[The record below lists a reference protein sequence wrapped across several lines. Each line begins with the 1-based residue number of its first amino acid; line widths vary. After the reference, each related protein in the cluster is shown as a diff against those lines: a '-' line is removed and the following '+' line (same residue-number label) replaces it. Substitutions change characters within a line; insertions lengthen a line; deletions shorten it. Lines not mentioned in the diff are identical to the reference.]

1 MRTPF
6 CKRLEARIVTSLYVG
21 YAATLQQRVER
32 GVVAEQPDVTLGLP
46 LLVIVAPQ
54 DRRNREARPD
64 GLEAV
69 AVGQRETHALAR
81 LAGEGAGVGCEIHGR
96 ELDARQTHRRQ
107 RLRQRLGVEMR
118 LGIVEE
124 KAVGPAGKRF
134 GPPRLVEQ
142 VHSGHGSGWFISD
155 LLLRLGLIGTVIG
168 FVMMLGSVYSLEGEG
183 AYALKELLGEMGGG
197 MQVALY
203 TTLTGLGSA
212 ILLSIQCHW
221 LDRCA
226 DRLVSRIIEL
236 SATRQ
241 SKSGKNG

>member
-1 MRTPF
+1 MMYNDRYTP
-6 CKRLEARIVTSLYVG
+6 LYGWLLLFGLLLFGVFLLWH
-21 YAATLQQRVER
+21 YHLLQQLQEQDQTKLSIIILVFFALTTLYLGWCALRLSRENSL
-32 GVVAEQPDVTLGLP
+32 AEEADSASGWAADHLRLVRQLQESGGDHAQEA
-46 LLVIVAPQ
+46 LLA
-54 DRRNREARPD
+54 
-64 GLEAV
+64 
-69 AVGQRETHALAR
+69 
-81 LAGEGAGVGCEIHGR
+81 
-96 ELDARQTHRRQ
+96 
-107 RLRQRLGVEMR
+107 
-118 LGIVEE
+118 
-124 KAVGPAGKRF
+124 
-134 GPPRLVEQ
+134 RLVEQ

-212 ILLSIQCHW
+212 ILVSIQCHW

-236 SATRQ
+236 TATRQ
-241 SKSGKNG
+241 SQSVKNG

>member
-1 MRTPF
+1 MIYRDRYTPLF
-6 CKRLEARIVTSLYVG
+6 GWLLLFGLMLFGAFLLWHYEL
-21 YAATLQQRVER
+21 LQQLRDQDQTRLSIIILVLFVLTTLYLGWCALRLSREN
-32 GVVAEQPDVTLGLP
+32 GLAEQADSDAGGWAADHLRLVRQLQESGGDLSQEP
-46 LLVIVAPQ
+46 LLA
-54 DRRNREARPD
+54 
-64 GLEAV
+64 
-69 AVGQRETHALAR
+69 
-81 LAGEGAGVGCEIHGR
+81 
-96 ELDARQTHRRQ
+96 
-107 RLRQRLGVEMR
+107 
-118 LGIVEE
+118 
-124 KAVGPAGKRF
+124 
-134 GPPRLVEQ
+134 RLVEQ

-183 AYALKELLGEMGGG
+183 AYALKQLLGEMGGG

-236 SATRQ
+236 SATQQRT
-241 SKSGKNG
+241 SGKNG

>member
-1 MRTPF
+1 MYNDRYTP
-6 CKRLEARIVTSLYVG
+6 LYG
-21 YAATLQQRVER
+21 WLLLFGLLLFGTFLLWHYELLQQLREQDQTRLSIIILVLFALTTLYLGWCALRLSRENSL
-32 GVVAEQPDVTLGLP
+32 AEQAEPDTGGWAADHLRLVRQLQESGGDRAQEP
-46 LLVIVAPQ
+46 LLA
-54 DRRNREARPD
+54 
-64 GLEAV
+64 
-69 AVGQRETHALAR
+69 
-81 LAGEGAGVGCEIHGR
+81 
-96 ELDARQTHRRQ
+96 
-107 RLRQRLGVEMR
+107 
-118 LGIVEE
+118 
-124 KAVGPAGKRF
+124 
-134 GPPRLVEQ
+134 RLVEQ

-168 FVMMLGSVYSLEGEG
+168 FVMMLSSVYNLEGEG

-241 SKSGKNG
+241 GKHG

>member
-1 MRTPF
+1 MYNDRYTP
-6 CKRLEARIVTSLYVG
+6 LYG
-21 YAATLQQRVER
+21 WLLLFGLLLFGTFLLWHYELLQQLREHDQTRLSIIILVLFALTTLYLGWCALRLSRENSL
-32 GVVAEQPDVTLGLP
+32 AEQAEPDTGGWAADHLRLVKQLQESGGDLAQEP
-46 LLVIVAPQ
+46 LLA
-54 DRRNREARPD
+54 
-64 GLEAV
+64 
-69 AVGQRETHALAR
+69 
-81 LAGEGAGVGCEIHGR
+81 
-96 ELDARQTHRRQ
+96 
-107 RLRQRLGVEMR
+107 
-118 LGIVEE
+118 
-124 KAVGPAGKRF
+124 
-134 GPPRLVEQ
+134 RLVEQ

-183 AYALKELLGEMGGG
+183 AYALKQLLGEMGGG

-241 SKSGKNG
+241 GKHG

>member
-1 MRTPF
+1 MYNDRYTP
-6 CKRLEARIVTSLYVG
+6 LYG
-21 YAATLQQRVER
+21 WLLLFGLLLFGAFLLWHYDLLQQLQEQDQTRLSIIILVLFALTTLYLGWCALRLSRESSL
-32 GVVAEQPDVTLGLP
+32 AEQAEPDTSGWAADHLRLVRQLQESGGDLAQEP
-46 LLVIVAPQ
+46 LLA
-54 DRRNREARPD
+54 
-64 GLEAV
+64 
-69 AVGQRETHALAR
+69 
-81 LAGEGAGVGCEIHGR
+81 
-96 ELDARQTHRRQ
+96 
-107 RLRQRLGVEMR
+107 
-118 LGIVEE
+118 
-124 KAVGPAGKRF
+124 
-134 GPPRLVEQ
+134 RLVEQ

-183 AYALKELLGEMGGG
+183 AYALKQLLGEMGGG

-241 SKSGKNG
+241 RKSGKHG

>member
-1 MRTPF
+1 MRLV
-6 CKRLEARIVTSLYVG
+6 RQ
-21 YAATLQQRVER
+21 LQESGGDLAQE
-32 GVVAEQPDVTLGLP
+32 P
-46 LLVIVAPQ
+46 LLA
-54 DRRNREARPD
+54 
-64 GLEAV
+64 
-69 AVGQRETHALAR
+69 
-81 LAGEGAGVGCEIHGR
+81 
-96 ELDARQTHRRQ
+96 
-107 RLRQRLGVEMR
+107 
-118 LGIVEE
+118 
-124 KAVGPAGKRF
+124 
-134 GPPRLVEQ
+134 RLVEQ

-183 AYALKELLGEMGGG
+183 AYALKQLLGEMGGG

-236 SATRQ
+236 SATQQR
-241 SKSGKNG
+241 KSRKNG

>member
-1 MRTPF
+1 MYNDRYTP
-6 CKRLEARIVTSLYVG
+6 LYG
-21 YAATLQQRVER
+21 WLLLFGLLLFGAFLLWQYDLLQQLQEQDQTRLSIIILVFFVLTTLYLGWCALRLSQENSL
-32 GVVAEQPDVTLGLP
+32 AEQAESDAGGWAADHWHLVRQLQESGSDLAQEP
-46 LLVIVAPQ
+46 LLA
-54 DRRNREARPD
+54 
-64 GLEAV
+64 
-69 AVGQRETHALAR
+69 
-81 LAGEGAGVGCEIHGR
+81 
-96 ELDARQTHRRQ
+96 
-107 RLRQRLGVEMR
+107 
-118 LGIVEE
+118 
-124 KAVGPAGKRF
+124 
-134 GPPRLVEQ
+134 RLVEQ

>member
-1 MRTPF
+1 MYKDGYTP
-6 CKRLEARIVTSLYVG
+6 LYG
-21 YAATLQQRVER
+21 WLLLFGLLLFGAFLLWHYELLQQLQEQDQTRLSIIILVLFILTTLYLGWCALRLSRESSL
-32 GVVAEQPDVTLGLP
+32 AEQAEPDADGWAADHLQLVRQLQESGGDLSQEP
-46 LLVIVAPQ
+46 LLA
-54 DRRNREARPD
+54 
-64 GLEAV
+64 
-69 AVGQRETHALAR
+69 
-81 LAGEGAGVGCEIHGR
+81 
-96 ELDARQTHRRQ
+96 
-107 RLRQRLGVEMR
+107 
-118 LGIVEE
+118 
-124 KAVGPAGKRF
+124 
-134 GPPRLVEQ
+134 RLVEQ

-183 AYALKELLGEMGGG
+183 AYALKQLLGEMGGG

-236 SATRQ
+236 SATQQR
-241 SKSGKNG
+241 KSGKNG

>member
-1 MRTPF
+1 MIYRDRYMPLF
-6 CKRLEARIVTSLYVG
+6 GWLLLFGLMLFGAYLLWHYEL
-21 YAATLQQRVER
+21 LQQLRDQDQTRLSIIILVLFMLTTLYLGWCALRLSREN
-32 GVVAEQPDVTLGLP
+32 GLAEQADRDAGGWASDHLRLVRQLQESGGDLAQEP
-46 LLVIVAPQ
+46 LLA
-54 DRRNREARPD
+54 
-64 GLEAV
+64 
-69 AVGQRETHALAR
+69 
-81 LAGEGAGVGCEIHGR
+81 
-96 ELDARQTHRRQ
+96 
-107 RLRQRLGVEMR
+107 
-118 LGIVEE
+118 
-124 KAVGPAGKRF
+124 
-134 GPPRLVEQ
+134 RLVEQ

-183 AYALKELLGEMGGG
+183 AYALKQLLGEMGGG

-236 SATRQ
+236 TATQQR
-241 SKSGKNG
+241 KSRKHG

>member
-1 MRTPF
+1 MYNDRYTP
-6 CKRLEARIVTSLYVG
+6 LYG
-21 YAATLQQRVER
+21 WLLLFGLLLFGTFLLWHYELLQQLQEHDQTRLSIIILVLFALTTLYLGWCALRLSRENSL
-32 GVVAEQPDVTLGLP
+32 AEQAEPDTSGWAADHLRLVRQLQESGGDLAQEP
-46 LLVIVAPQ
+46 LLA
-54 DRRNREARPD
+54 
-64 GLEAV
+64 
-69 AVGQRETHALAR
+69 
-81 LAGEGAGVGCEIHGR
+81 
-96 ELDARQTHRRQ
+96 
-107 RLRQRLGVEMR
+107 
-118 LGIVEE
+118 
-124 KAVGPAGKRF
+124 
-134 GPPRLVEQ
+134 RLVEQ

-168 FVMMLGSVYSLEGEG
+168 FVMMLGSVYNLEGEG

-241 SKSGKNG
+241 GKHG

>member
-1 MRTPF
+1 MYNDRYTP
-6 CKRLEARIVTSLYVG
+6 LYG
-21 YAATLQQRVER
+21 WLLLFGLLLFGAFLLWHYELLQQLQEQDQTRLSIIILVLFALTTLYLGWCALRLSRENSL
-32 GVVAEQPDVTLGLP
+32 AEQAEPDASGWAADHQRLVRQLQESGGDLAQEP
-46 LLVIVAPQ
+46 LLA
-54 DRRNREARPD
+54 
-64 GLEAV
+64 
-69 AVGQRETHALAR
+69 
-81 LAGEGAGVGCEIHGR
+81 
-96 ELDARQTHRRQ
+96 
-107 RLRQRLGVEMR
+107 
-118 LGIVEE
+118 
-124 KAVGPAGKRF
+124 
-134 GPPRLVEQ
+134 RLVEQ

-183 AYALKELLGEMGGG
+183 AYALKQLLGEMGGG

-241 SKSGKNG
+241 GKHG

>member
-1 MRTPF
+1 MIYRDRYTPLF
-6 CKRLEARIVTSLYVG
+6 GWLLLFGLMLFGAFLLWHYEL
-21 YAATLQQRVER
+21 LQQLRDQDQTRLSIIILVLFLLTTLYLGWCALRLSQEN
-32 GVVAEQPDVTLGLP
+32 GLAEQADSDTGGWASDHLRLVRQLQESGGDLAQEP
-46 LLVIVAPQ
+46 LLA
-54 DRRNREARPD
+54 
-64 GLEAV
+64 
-69 AVGQRETHALAR
+69 
-81 LAGEGAGVGCEIHGR
+81 
-96 ELDARQTHRRQ
+96 
-107 RLRQRLGVEMR
+107 
-118 LGIVEE
+118 
-124 KAVGPAGKRF
+124 
-134 GPPRLVEQ
+134 RLVEQ

-183 AYALKELLGEMGGG
+183 AYALKQLLGEMGGG

-236 SATRQ
+236 SATQQR
-241 SKSGKNG
+241 KSRKNG

>member
-1 MRTPF
+1 MYKDGYTP
-6 CKRLEARIVTSLYVG
+6 LYG
-21 YAATLQQRVER
+21 WLLLFGLLLFGAFLLWHYELLQQLQEQDQTRLSIIILVLFILTTLYLGWCALRLSRESSL
-32 GVVAEQPDVTLGLP
+32 AEQAEPDADGWAADHLRLVRQLQESGGDLSQEP
-46 LLVIVAPQ
+46 LLA
-54 DRRNREARPD
+54 
-64 GLEAV
+64 
-69 AVGQRETHALAR
+69 
-81 LAGEGAGVGCEIHGR
+81 
-96 ELDARQTHRRQ
+96 
-107 RLRQRLGVEMR
+107 
-118 LGIVEE
+118 
-124 KAVGPAGKRF
+124 
-134 GPPRLVEQ
+134 RLVEQ

-183 AYALKELLGEMGGG
+183 AYALKQLLGEMGGG

-236 SATRQ
+236 SATQQR
-241 SKSGKNG
+241 KSGKNG

>member
-1 MRTPF
+1 MYNDRYTP
-6 CKRLEARIVTSLYVG
+6 LYG
-21 YAATLQQRVER
+21 WLLLFGLLLFGAFLLWHYDLLQQLQEQDQTRLSIIILVLFALTTLYLGWCALRLSRENSL
-32 GVVAEQPDVTLGLP
+32 AEQTESDAGGWAADHWHLVRQLQESGSDLAQEP
-46 LLVIVAPQ
+46 LLA
-54 DRRNREARPD
+54 
-64 GLEAV
+64 
-69 AVGQRETHALAR
+69 
-81 LAGEGAGVGCEIHGR
+81 
-96 ELDARQTHRRQ
+96 
-107 RLRQRLGVEMR
+107 
-118 LGIVEE
+118 
-124 KAVGPAGKRF
+124 
-134 GPPRLVEQ
+134 RLVEQ